1 MNCLAAL
8 KEKNF
13 IASGS
18 NDKSIKIW
26 DYYNGECINT
36 IKAHNDGVS
45 SLIVLNDGR
54 LVSCATDNLI
64 KIWDNEN
71 NFNCTHILKGHS
83 NVVNRLLV
91 VDVDM
96 ILSAS
101 ADKIIKMWTEQR
113 RFIVKF

>member
-1 MNCLAAL
+1 MSCFA
-8 KEKNF
+8 
-13 IASGS
+13 
-18 NDKSIKIW
+18 
-26 DYYNGECINT
+26 
-36 IKAHNDGVS
+36 
-45 SLIVLNDGR
+45 VLPDGR
-54 LVSCATDNLI
+54 LVSGAEDNLI

-83 NVVNRLLV
+83 NVVTRLLV
-91 VDVDM
+91 IDVDM